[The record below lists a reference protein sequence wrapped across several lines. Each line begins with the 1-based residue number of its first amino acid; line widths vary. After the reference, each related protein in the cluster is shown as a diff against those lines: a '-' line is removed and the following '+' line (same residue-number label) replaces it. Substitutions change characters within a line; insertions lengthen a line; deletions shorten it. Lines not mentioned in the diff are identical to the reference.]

1 MLSGSSPLAR
11 GTPVLIEGEAYVSRL
26 IPARAGNTLVDVQE
40 HPGRSA
46 HPRSRGEHVPLPP
59 PTRPPFGSSPLAR
72 GTRCKWALY
81 AYLRRLIPARAG
93 NTLPCFCGCVYM
105 PGSSPLARGTRW
117 VRLIR
122 RFTCRLIPARAGN
135 TACRRSRMSADS
147 AHPRSRGE
155 HLHMEQAL
163 NVIIGS
169 SPLARGTQH
178 QTIRTRR
185 RARLI
190 PARAGNTF
198 LPDRR
203 AFHHPAH
210 PRSRGEHNLPIDPP
224 GGGNGSSP
232 LARGTPLVHFGLRG
246 HARLIPARAGNTS

>member
-1 MLSGSSPLAR
+1 MGAIRLPTAAHPRSRGEHTAYTKSPPEDVGSSPLAR
-11 GTPVLIEGEAYVSRL
+11 GTP
-26 IPARAGNTLVDVQE
+26 
-40 HPGRSA
+40 
-46 HPRSRGEHVPLPP
+46 
-59 PTRPPFGSSPLAR
+59 AR
-72 GTRCKWALY
+72 GRVEFFLA
-81 AYLRRLIPARAG
+81 RLIPARAG

-232 LARGTPLVHFGLRG
+232 LARGTLPKR
-246 HARLIPARAGNTS
+246 ARRHH